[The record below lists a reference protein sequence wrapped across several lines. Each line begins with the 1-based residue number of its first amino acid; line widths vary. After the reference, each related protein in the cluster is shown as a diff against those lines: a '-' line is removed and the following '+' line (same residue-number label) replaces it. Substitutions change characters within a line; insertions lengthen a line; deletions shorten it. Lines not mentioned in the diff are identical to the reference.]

1 MAKPETSFTAG
12 IHKHLPLPSALHREK
27 MANPYRG
34 GTADYWYSGRRDLW
48 IEWKFLVVP
57 KRDSTMID
65 LVTKGDI
72 ISPLQ
77 RQWLNDRYSEGRNV
91 WVIVG
96 CKAGGVLFQHQAWEI
111 PLSAETFRALVEPR
125 KSLADAIAQFTS
137 AQK

>member
-1 MAKPETSFTAG
+1 MAKPETSFTLG
-12 IHKHLPLPSALHREK
+12 VHKHLPPLSALHREK

-57 KRDSTMID
+57 KRDSTVID
-65 LVTKGDI
+65 LVTKGDV

-91 WVIVG
+91 WVVVG
-96 CKAGGVLFQHQAWEI
+96 CKAGGAIFKDKNWE
-111 PLSAETFRALVEPR
+111 LALTTGEFNRCVVSR
-125 KSLADAIAQFTS
+125 RDLASAIAEFT
-137 AQK
+137 ADT